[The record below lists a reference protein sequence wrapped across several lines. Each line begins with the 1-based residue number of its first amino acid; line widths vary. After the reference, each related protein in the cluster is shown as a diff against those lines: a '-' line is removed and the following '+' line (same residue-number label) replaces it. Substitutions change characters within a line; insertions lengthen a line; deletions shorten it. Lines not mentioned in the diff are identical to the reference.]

1 MFLVVVVVENDSA
14 LRSRCGV
21 ELLGF
26 LFIDLLDGVLWLK
39 LGERNLLPD
48 VNFLFVLIRRLSPA
62 SLPIH
67 CNNSPAGVW

>member
-26 LFIDLLDGVLWLK
+26 LFIDLLDGLLWLK

-48 VNFLFVLIRRLSPA
+48 RSSKALISICLLVVREL
-62 SLPIH
+62 L
-67 CNNSPAGVW
+67 